1 VGWWQFNE
9 GSGTVAIDSSGNGN
23 NGTIYGASY
32 VPGKYGYA
40 LSFNGLNNYVEVPN
54 SVSLNPSVIT
64 LTAWINWNGTSSGFQ
79 WIVAKAIGPQYGL
92 QIDPGSVYLRFFVNG
107 GAGSVTSSVA
117 VSPNQWVFCCGVF
130 DGSTLTVYVNG
141 VASGTVSY
149 SGSISSGSGN
159 VEIGGNTAWFNGTID
174 EVQIY
179 NRALS
184 AAEIQALYQT
194 SPSFSSYI
202 LVNVPQG
209 MTDFIATLSW
219 QGTGSINATIQTP
232 SGTYSETNA
241 TDVYQKTTYSVSG
254 GTSAMLNIKRIE
266 VSVSSLGSSQS
277 WYIVLA
283 TSNVQTYQISAET
296 QT

>member
-1 VGWWQFNE
+1 MIGGDTIVSRDWANGYNLIIEGGKAVFAITDTMNNKQATSTTTILNTGWHYLVGTFD
-9 GSGTVAIDSSGNGN
+9 GSFVK
-23 NGTIYGASY
+23 IYVDG
-32 VPGKYGYA
+32 VM
-40 LSFNGLNNYVEVPN
+40 EN
-54 SVSLNPSVIT
+54 SVSIS
-64 LTAWINWNGTSSGFQ
+64 GTTMSGSSDVF
-79 WIVAKAIGPQYGL
+79 IGANNFG
-92 QIDPGSVYLRFFVNG
+92 GS
-107 GAGSVTSSVA
+107 GAG
-117 VSPNQWVFCCGVF
+117 
-130 DGSTLTVYVNG
+130 
-141 VASGTVSY
+141 
-149 SGSISSGSGN
+149 
-159 VEIGGNTAWFNGTID
+159 TIE
-174 EVQIY
+174 EVRIF

-184 AAEIQALYQT
+184 ASEIQTYYQQ
-194 SPSFSSYI
+194 SQGFSSNL

-232 SGTYSETNA
+232 SGTYIESNA

-266 VSVSSLGSSQS
+266 VSVSALASSQS